1 MVNIVYT
8 LAAMLLTLMLIDYIV
23 SKISKFILNRK
34 ITKRINYLSE
44 KIIEEIERIEK
55 EEEEN
60 EE

>member
-8 LAAMLLTLMLIDYIV
+8 LAAILLGLMLLDYIV
-23 SKISKFILNRK
+23 SKISKFILTRK
-34 ITKRINYLSE
+34 ITKGINHLSE
-44 KIIEEIERIEK
+44 KIIEEIEKIEK